1 MGTNGSNT
9 VGNGKFRSSYLNNL
23 AAEYYM
29 AESRTELHQKT
40 LDLVQKNYAGDKQ
53 QEMTAEE
60 NRQYTASIDG
70 IIVEIDILVRQ
81 EQKRLENEKKNGVTG
96 TSEEEIHV
104 IEKIDRISDIISEEE
119 LQIMAD
125 TYKDFPLVQR
135 KIGKAADSR
144 GFGIDLYPGYD
155 KKIETVLQAATDM
168 KGFIQS
174 RDFGLTPA
182 IYIEVQLGE
191 ADAVLSPVV
200 KEEDEA

>member
-1 MGTNGSNT
+1 MEMSKQSNKET
-9 VGNGKFRSSYLNNL
+9 KKFRSEYLNSL
-23 AAEYYM
+23 ASEFYK

-40 LDLVQKNYAGDKQ
+40 LDLVQKNYAGDKL

-60 NRQYTASIDG
+60 NKQYTASIDG
-70 IIVEIDILVRQ
+70 ILQEIDILAGSEQ
-81 EQKRLENEKKNGVTG
+81 ERLENEKKNGVTG

-104 IEKIDRISDIISEEE
+104 IEKIDRISDVISEEE

-125 TYKDFPLVQR
+125 TYKNFSLVQR
-135 KIGKAADSR
+135 KISKVADSR

-155 KKIETVLQAATDM
+155 KKIETVLQAAADM

-200 KEEDEA
+200 KEADKT

>member
-155 KKIETVLQAATDM
+155 KKIETVLQAAADM